1 MSTHSHFLSLIVYFG
16 IGEKGNI
23 EQHMFFLQCPTVFL
37 RFIHTAKNTFF
48 FLNSSVT
55 LKIFM

>member
-23 EQHMFFLQCPTVFL
+23 EQHMF
-37 RFIHTAKNTFF
+37 IHPAKNTFF

>member
-1 MSTHSHFLSLIVYFG
+1 MSIHSHFLSLIDYFG
-16 IGEKGNI
+16 IDEKANI

-37 RFIHTAKNTFF
+37 RFIHPVKKTFF